1 MMETADRI
9 LMERK
14 SLVMETTTALVIAPA
29 KAAAYRSTALQRVER
44 EKRALA
50 LRQERA
56 WEVAGRAARLLK
68 ADYGVKRVVLFGSLA
83 RGQGFHSRSDI
94 DLAVWELDE
103 RLLYRAASQLLDLE
117 PGIEIDIVMTE
128 EAPETLKRTIESE
141 GITL

>member
-1 MMETADRI
+1 
-9 LMERK
+9 
-14 SLVMETTTALVIAPA
+14 METTARLVIAPV

-83 RGQGFHSRSDI
+83 RGQGFHGRSDI